1 MDRDREKDKDKDKD
15 LPNKG
20 IDNSFQKEYI
30 LNTDIRSYSMPEDG
44 L

>member
-15 LPNKG
+15 LPNMG
-20 IDNSFQKEYI
+20 IDNSFQNKYI
-30 LNTDIRSYSMPEDG
+30 LNMDIRSYSMPKDG